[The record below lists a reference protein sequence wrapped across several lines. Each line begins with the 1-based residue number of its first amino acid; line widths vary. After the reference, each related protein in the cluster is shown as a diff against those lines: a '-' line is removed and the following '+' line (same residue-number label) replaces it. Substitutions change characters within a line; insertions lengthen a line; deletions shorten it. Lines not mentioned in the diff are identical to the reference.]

1 MEGWQGEV
9 GMGWGERYWKGE
21 GWEGW
26 KGEENCFCIAN
37 TLQL

>member
-9 GMGWGERYWKGE
+9 GMGWGERYCKG
-21 GWEGW
+21 EGW
-26 KGEENCFCIAN
+26 KGEEDCFCIAN